1 MSTSAIK
8 KYPLTSLA
16 TARNPI
22 PMYQQMLADGPVCRT
37 KILFFNK
44 LWLATSWDAAN
55 TVLRDQERFGRDPRR
70 VGKRGIAGLPWWVP
84 KRFMRLANNMLA
96 YDQEE
101 HRRLRSIAD
110 QAFLRSEV
118 EGLRPRIETICDQM
132 LDEFENQAS
141 ASQDNTADALDILCR
156 QLPLAVICEVL
167 GLPQEDRPKF
177 TKWFQGF
184 SEIRNMLG
192 IVGMLPNL
200 RKVMSYLEQQFE
212 LLRKNPR
219 PGLLSELVQAESEGE
234 RLNSDEL
241 VATSFILLAAGH
253 ETTVHLISNGLV
265 MFLLNREQRS
275 LIEADPSLMPS
286 AVDEILRLGFVVQMS
301 KPRYVIQDTEF
312 HDVQLRR
319 GELIAAVFGSAN
331 IDPDKFDSPE
341 TFDITRSPNPHMTF
355 GTGVHVCLGM
365 KLAKVE
371 ASIALERSLRRFPNL
386 QLAVPDSDIDWSRRI
401 GMRTLRK
408 LPLRILP

>member
-1 MSTSAIK
+1 
-8 KYPLTSLA
+8 
-16 TARNPI
+16 
-22 PMYQQMLADGPVCRT
+22 
-37 KILFFNK
+37 
-44 LWLATSWDAAN
+44 
-55 TVLRDQERFGRDPRR
+55 
-70 VGKRGIAGLPWWVP
+70 
-84 KRFMRLANNMLA
+84 MRLANNMLA

-132 LDEFENQAS
+132 LDQFEQQAS
-141 ASQDNTADALDILCR
+141 ASQANTADALDILCR

-167 GLPQEDRPKF
+167 GLPQEDRPRF
-177 TKWFQGF
+177 TRWFQSF

-200 RKVMSYLEQQFE
+200 RKVMNYLEQQFE
-212 LLRKNPR
+212 LLRQHPR

-234 RLNSDEL
+234 KLNSDEL

-265 MFLLNREQRS
+265 MFLLNQEQRS
-275 LIEADPSLMPS
+275 LVEENPSLMPS
-286 AVDEILRLGFVVQMS
+286 AIDEILRLGFVVQMS

-331 IDPDKFDSPE
+331 IDPEKFDSPE
-341 TFDITRSPNPHMTF
+341 IFDITRSPNPHMTF

-371 ASIALERSLRRFPNL
+371 AAIALERSLRRFPDL
-386 QLAVPDSDIDWSRRI
+386 QLAVPATDIDWSRRI

-408 LPLRILP
+408 LPLRISP

>member
-1 MSTSAIK
+1 MGPEKVHA
-8 KYPLTSLA
+8 
-16 TARNPI
+16 ARE
-22 PMYQQMLADGPVCRT
+22 QH
-37 KILFFNK
+37 
-44 LWLATSWDAAN
+44 
-55 TVLRDQERFGRDPRR
+55 
-70 VGKRGIAGLPWWVP
+70 AG
-84 KRFMRLANNMLA
+84 

-101 HRRLRSIAD
+101 HRRMRGIAD

-118 EGLRPRIETICDQM
+118 EGLRPRIQAICDQM
-132 LDEFENQAS
+132 LDQFEQQAS
-141 ASQDNTADALDILCR
+141 KSKDKSADALDIFCR

-200 RKVMSYLEQQFE
+200 RKVMNYLEQQFE
-212 LLRKNPR
+212 LFRKNPR

-234 RLNSDEL
+234 KLNSDEL
-241 VATSFILLAAGH
+241 VATSFVLLAAGH

-265 MFLLNREQRS
+265 MFLLNREQRR
-275 LIEADPSLMPS
+275 LVEVNPSLMPS
-286 AVDEILRLGFVVQMS
+286 AIDEILRLGFVIQMS
-301 KPRYVIQDTEF
+301 KPRYVIHDTEF

-331 IDPDKFDSPE
+331 IDPEKFYSPE
-341 TFDITRSPNPHMTF
+341 TFDITRFPNPHMTF
-355 GTGVHVCLGM
+355 GTGVHICLGV

-371 ASIALERSLRRFPNL
+371 AAIALERTLRRFPNL
-386 QLAVPDSDIDWSRRI
+386 QLAIPDTDIDWSRRI

-408 LPLRILP
+408 LPLRMN